1 MLCLLRA
8 CVLLSLKASG
18 GSWAR
23 RPRLLHILRFLLP
36 DSLSHQR
43 TTFSSNASLIPLTTY
58 THTMTSLVDDAF
70 IERLNKVYRLSK
82 EGRVE
87 ECQEEALV
95 LLKCGNMPRIHHI
108 QTLVLLTLVLVG

>member
-1 MLCLLRA
+1 METVAALCLLRA

-43 TTFSSNASLIPLTTY
+43 TIFSSNASLDPLSTNA
-58 THTMTSLVDDAF
+58 HTMTCLFDDAF
-70 IERLNKVYRLSK
+70 INRLNKVYRLNN
-82 EGRVE
+82 EGCVE
-87 ECQEEALV
+87 ECPEEALE
-95 LLKCGNMPRIHHI
+95 LLK
-108 QTLVLLTLVLVG
+108 